1 MEIKNSVFICKVE
14 AIENGFTVK
23 IAKGGDPKIY
33 FAPGKEEV
41 LELFRIN
48 LNTFPEQ
55 EPQE

>member
-48 LNTFPEQ
+48 LNTFPQQ
-55 EPQE
+55 EPMK